1 MFASTGLDRFKRL
14 FVAVRGRGGARGVNI
29 GFISLHKLI
38 KNPCGQHDE
47 DYLLGAGQKNVTQ
60 RGVSG
65 LDSMFEGTAR

>member
-1 MFASTGLDRFKRL
+1 M
-14 FVAVRGRGGARGVNI
+14 AVRGQGRGGARGVNI